1 MKTLSS
7 GIQVDSD
14 TYYKLLEWKDNNMH
28 GHGKFTQPDGNIYEG
43 EQKNNQQNNK
53 GIMKY
58 SNGNIYD
65 GEWND
70 GKPKSI

>member
-28 GHGKFTQPDGNIYEG
+28 KFIWWCNEYNVG
-43 EQKNNQQNNK
+43 
-53 GIMKY
+53 M
-58 SNGNIYD
+58 
-65 GEWND
+65 
-70 GKPKSI
+70 SINRLTLENYNALLQYANLD